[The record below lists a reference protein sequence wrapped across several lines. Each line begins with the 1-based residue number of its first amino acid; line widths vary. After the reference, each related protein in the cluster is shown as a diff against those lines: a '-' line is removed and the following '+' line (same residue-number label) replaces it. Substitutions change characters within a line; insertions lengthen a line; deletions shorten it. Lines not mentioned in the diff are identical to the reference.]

1 MDPSLETSILQE
13 LDECQQWTQPF
24 VVEDSGGTVDLSCA
38 STKLSP
44 RTPDNAKNQP
54 QKYPNRSVYRFDPTM
69 FTGKD
74 SFNAIV
80 LMIQNSLH
88 GSKFS
93 FVRGSRNNRFVLWC
107 SHTRLQEKTQTAV
120 HAFEQ
125 DNYTQDGVKA
135 ENLKRKSSRLHSSL
149 DAMAGKQET
158 KAIKC
163 SITSTVSQYS
173 DNQPTNRRVH
183 SIRKTEAKDRCKCRV
198 AFFYVVMGITIWTTK
213 QLA

>member
-1 MDPSLETSILQE
+1 
-13 LDECQQWTQPF
+13 
-24 VVEDSGGTVDLSCA
+24 
-38 STKLSP
+38 
-44 RTPDNAKNQP
+44 
-54 QKYPNRSVYRFDPTM
+54 M

-88 GSKFS
+88 GTKFS
-93 FVRGSRNNRFVLWC
+93 FMRGSRNNHFVLWC
-107 SHTRLQEKTQTAV
+107 SHTRLQENTQTAV
-120 HAFEQ
+120 HVFEQ

-135 ENLKRKSSRLHSSL
+135 KNLKRKSSRLHSSL

-158 KAIKC
+158 KSIKC
-163 SITSTVSQYS
+163 SITSTVSHYS

-183 SIRKTEAKDRCKCRV
+183 SIRKTKAKDRCKCCV
-198 AFFYVVMGITIWTTK
+198 AFFYVVMGFTIWTTK